1 MKLPFAMP
9 HAGAFVTSIF
19 FTSGPSNPC
28 DYCVVMRDWTT
39 PLLLGSKRH
48 RDLSRIGQTSF
59 LVLQG
64 NTVGRIEEA
73 PRTEAC
79 PVVRASTSLASL
91 GSTLP
96 QEEKLKLADKL
107 LMVSSRII

>member
-1 MKLPFAMP
+1 M
-9 HAGAFVTSIF
+9 
-19 FTSGPSNPC
+19 
-28 DYCVVMRDWTT
+28 VMCDWTT
-39 PLLLGSKRH
+39 LLLLGSKRH
-48 RDLSRIGQTSF
+48 RDLSRIGKTSF

-107 LMVSSRII
+107 LTVSSRII